1 MEKEAIK
8 GEDRLKAKRGTK
20 SKSPEMEIVIK
31 RHQQLFELLNDPHR
45 MWRVLLSLF
54 LIIIVLFVG
63 IALVVLEIKKYY
75 PYNVIET
82 NVQGASFMKSEDK
95 EVIYWLFNT
104 ADLWA
109 NSGIKV
115 EKGDELTIRA
125 SGASYTA
132 IHHLVDAARD
142 NSNPYDQWVGT
153 EGLKQE
159 DPRDK
164 LRAEFR
170 INKSC
175 DEGTLMMQIIPEDS
189 IGKERDWMEGK
200 PNFYKGKYV
209 EIIGKERINLK
220 ISESGILHF
229 AVNDIVL
236 TDDKLNLM
244 YCQYLDDMKI
254 SKPFRENLC
263 KQFNSIKDTTSTIKI
278 DGALICYNN
287 KQFYSIPKDILDS
300 IGRLGLG
307 FGHYPVINN
316 DSKYYNL
323 YPFVNELVYYKQHK
337 FRDAWFVDNLGSFL
351 IIIERK
357 KK

>member
-236 TDDKLNLM
+236 TNEVIDSM
-244 YCQYLDDMKI
+244 YSQWIDALIAGQYIKMI
-254 SKPFRENLC
+254 SKDELKKELEKAFQGRNVDRLLGLI
-263 KQFNSIKDTTSTIKI
+263 NSDKFDPASKKI
-278 DGALICYNN
+278 IEKGL
-287 KQFYSIPKDILDS
+287 K
-300 IGRLGLG
+300 IGR
-307 FGHYPVINN
+307 YPIIKN
-316 DSKYYNL
+316 DSLYYKV
-323 YPFVNELVYYKQHK
+323 YPIINELVYYKQNN